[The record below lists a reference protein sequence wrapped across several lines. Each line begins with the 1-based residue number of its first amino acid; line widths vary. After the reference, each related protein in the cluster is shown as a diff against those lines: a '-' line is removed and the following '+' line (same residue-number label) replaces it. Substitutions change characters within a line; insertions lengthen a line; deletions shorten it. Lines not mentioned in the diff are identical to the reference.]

1 MTTSRPTTCP
11 PAASILAAAIVLL
24 LALTLPARA
33 AADGGCDH
41 FASPSGSDASPGT
54 GAAPV
59 RSIARLI
66 QLTGAGEEGCLPAG
80 ATFVEPIGSL
90 IVADAGGSPGDP
102 ARIRTADPDGPA
114 ATIQAAMW
122 LKGSV
127 HDLEFE
133 RIRFTDSPGNND
145 KGTMLVVDGDRI
157 AFRET
162 EMTWRRGI
170 CLNAGHRDGYV
181 AGDPAGTVAAE
192 GLVVE
197 RSRIHDCGNSP
208 AIVES
213 LRDESQSGVHGIYL
227 IDAPGARIHDNYI
240 YDNVSRGLQL
250 WPDVDGAVVDHNVFY
265 GNGSNINVGSSAA
278 YGHFSE
284 DNRFEDNVVS
294 DAVLRSVYDAP
305 WGPGDT
311 ESIVG
316 YFPDDGDTRGNAF
329 VGNCIHQDDPTR
341 AYGGVGYVHSD
352 DVFAA
357 PGFVDAAAADF
368 RLQAGSPC
376 AGKGPR
382 VAVIGPGDGDEAAPE
397 EPPVEEAAAESGEGS
412 GTAPEAPVDT
422 EGDGG
427 GSATGGAVPIAD
439 QPGSRS
445 VHRRARHPRRRHH
458 RAHRHRCS
466 H

>member
-1 MTTSRPTTCP
+1 MATPQCSSLRPFALC
-11 PAASILAAAIVLL
+11 LAAALSLL
-24 LALTLPARA
+24 LTLTLPAHASADA
-33 AADGGCDH
+33 ACDR
-41 FASPSGSDASPGT
+41 FASPSGSDANPGT
-54 GAAPV
+54 EAEPV
-59 RSIARLI
+59 RSVAHLI
-66 QLTGAGEEGCLPAG
+66 EITGAGEEGCLPAG
-80 ATFVEPIGSL
+80 ATFVEPIGSF
-90 IVADAGGSPGDP
+90 IVADAGGSPGNP
-102 ARIRTADPDGPA
+102 ARIRTANPNAPA
-114 ATIQAAMW
+114 ATIKAAIW

-192 GLVVE
+192 GLVIE

-208 AIVES
+208 QIVES

-227 IDAPGARIHDNYI
+227 IDAPGARIRDNYI

-284 DNRFEDNVVS
+284 GNRFEGNVVA

-316 YFPDDGDTRGNAF
+316 YFPDDGNTRGNAF
-329 VGNCIHQDDPTR
+329 VDNCVHQDDPNR
-341 AYGGVGYVHSD
+341 AYGGVGYVHSG

-368 RLQAGSPC
+368 RLRGDSPC
-376 AGKGPR
+376 TRKGPR
-382 VAVIGPGDGDEAAPE
+382 ATVIGPGEGDEAAPE
-397 EPPVEEAAAESGEGS
+397 EPAVEEAPATESAE
-412 GTAPEAPVDT
+412 GTGAAPEPP
-422 EGDGG
+422 
-427 GSATGGAVPIAD
+427 ATGGTVGDDDAGGPAPVAT
-439 QPGSRS
+439 QPNSRPA
-445 VHRRARHPRRRHH
+445 HRRARHPRRRHH
-458 RAHRHRCS
+458 RTRSHRCS

>member
-1 MTTSRPTTCP
+1 MAP
-11 PAASILAAAIVLL
+11 PRLTLKRLVPVAALVAATALV
-24 LALTLPARA
+24 LALLPASA
-33 AADGGCDH
+33 SADSACDR
-41 FASPSGSDASPGT
+41 FASPNGSDANPGT
-54 GAAPV
+54 EAAPV

-66 QLTGAGEEGCLPAG
+66 ELTGAGEEGCLPAG
-80 ATFVEPIGSL
+80 ATFVEPIGTF
-90 IVADAGGSPGDP
+90 IVADAGGAPGRP

-114 ATIQAAMW
+114 ATIKAAMW
-122 LKGSV
+122 LQGSV

-133 RIRFTDSPGNND
+133 RIRFTDSPGNGD

-170 CLNAGHRDGYV
+170 CLNAGHRDGYA

-192 GLVVE
+192 GLVIE
-197 RSRIHDCGNSP
+197 RSRIHDCGNDP
-208 AIVES
+208 RIVES

-227 IDAPGARIHDNYI
+227 IDAPGAQIHDNYI

-250 WPDVDGAVVDHNVFY
+250 WPDVDGAVVDHNVFF
-265 GNGSNINVGSSAA
+265 GNGSNINVGSSAP

-284 DNRFEDNVVS
+284 GNRFEDNVVS

-316 YFPDDGDTRGNAF
+316 YFPNDGDARGNAF
-329 VGNCIHQDDPTR
+329 VGNCVHQADPAR
-341 AYGGVGYVHSD
+341 AYGGVGYVHSG
-352 DVFAA
+352 DVFAE
-357 PGFVDAAAADF
+357 PGYVDAAAADF

-382 VAVIGPGDGDEAAPE
+382 AEVIGVGGGAGAVQ
-397 EPPVEEAAAESGEGS
+397 EPPGAQPSSPA
-412 GTAPEAPVDT
+412 
-422 EGDGG
+422 DGG
-427 GSATGGAVPIAD
+427 GAPGEATAATGGVQSAAPPSPEPQA
-439 QPGSRS
+439 
-445 VHRRARHPRRRHH
+445 RRHSPRRH
-458 RAHRHRCS
+458 RAPCRRPCRHRVRTHRCA

>member
-1 MTTSRPTTCP
+1 MELPRLSQRRG
-11 PAASILAAAIVLL
+11 ALGLAAATIA
-24 LALTLPARA
+24 LALAVLPASA
-33 AADGGCDH
+33 TADGGCDR
-41 FASPSGSDASPGT
+41 FASPTGNDANPGT
-54 GAAPV
+54 EAAPV

-66 QLTGAGEEGCLPAG
+66 KLTGPSEEGCLPAG
-80 ATFVEPIGSL
+80 ATFVEPIGTF
-90 IVADAGGSPGDP
+90 IVADAGGTPGRP

-114 ATIQAAMW
+114 ATIKAAMW
-122 LKGSV
+122 LQGSV

-157 AFRET
+157 IFRET

-170 CLNAGHRDGYV
+170 CLNAGHRDGY
-181 AGDPAGTVAAE
+181 ATGDPAGTAAAE
-192 GLVVE
+192 GLVIE

-208 AIVES
+208 QIVES

-250 WPDVDGAVVDHNVFY
+250 WPDVDGAVVDHNVFF

-284 DNRFEDNVVS
+284 SNRFEDNVVS

-316 YFPDDGDTRGNAF
+316 YFPDDGNTRGNAF
-329 VGNCIHQDDPTR
+329 VGNCVHQADPAR
-341 AYGGVGYVHSD
+341 AYGGVGYVHSG
-352 DVFAA
+352 DVFAE
-357 PGFVDAAAADF
+357 PGYLDAAAGDF

-376 AGKGPR
+376 TGKGPR
-382 VAVIGPGDGDEAAPE
+382 VAVIGVGDGAAQ
-397 EPPVEEAAAESGEGS
+397 EPPATQPSSPPDGGAAAGED
-412 GTAPEAPVDT
+412 TA
-422 EGDGG
+422 
-427 GSATGGAVPIAD
+427 ATGGA
-439 QPGSRS
+439 GSGQDAASASPEPQARPRS
-445 VHRRARHPRRRHH
+445 PRRRRARCHRRTRH
-458 RAHRHRCS
+458 RAHAHRYA